1 MHQDSGDGRNEHYR
15 RSLKTKCGRTLAM
28 SATNI
33 VEAVEKMKKQ
43 HDASDGRNEHC
54 LLGRKEKICS
64 QTLAMG
70 ATNNADDFGA
80 S

>member
-1 MHQDSGDGRNEHYR
+1 
-15 RSLKTKCGRTLAM
+15 M